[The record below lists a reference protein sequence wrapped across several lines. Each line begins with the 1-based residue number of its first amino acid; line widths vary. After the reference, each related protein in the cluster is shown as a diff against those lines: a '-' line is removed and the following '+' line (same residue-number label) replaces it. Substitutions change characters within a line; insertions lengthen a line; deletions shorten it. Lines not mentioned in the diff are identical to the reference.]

1 MIVIVLAS
9 ACGTGSGSTTPSV
22 VSTAGETVASPVETT
37 IAGSATTTTDY
48 VTSADGTITRLA
60 LTFISD
66 SWIEKS
72 GEVDAGDPEYRAALE
87 ECTRYP
93 ISIGD
98 WGLED
103 VLADY
108 PHTIEEY
115 QVFEVGD
122 EEYVVVVE
130 ELSYELDH
138 DAAVRLGLVS
148 ASASISID
156 SFEVSWTASVESPG
170 WTSSRLV
177 REPPSRRPLI
187 PIFLHCPSRPW
198 SIRSALASESV
209 DRSGPPIDRLRA
221 NHPNSHDYGCLS
233 RVSCGN
239 RSLEA
244 HVSRKKTQKVL
255 GLDMSY
261 VEMGKGDPIV
271 FLHGNPTSS
280 YLWRDIMPYLKKH
293 GRCIAP
299 DLVGMGDS
307 AKIPVSD
314 AATYRFVQHRQYLD
328 AFLEIAGVT
337 ENVTF
342 VVHDWGS
349 ALGFDWATRH
359 QDSTKGIAYME
370 AIVAPITWADWPE
383 ASRSVFQAMR
393 SEAGEGMVL
402 EKNFFVERILP
413 SSIIRDLTEQEM
425 GEYRRPFELPGEDRR
440 PTLTWPREIPIEG
453 QPRDVHDIAAG
464 YAAHMAES
472 DLPKLFINAEP
483 GAILVGRQREICRT
497 WPNQTEVTVPGI
509 HFIQEDSA
517 DLIGEAIADWYQGL

>member
-1 MIVIVLAS
+1 MSRWA
-9 ACGTGSGSTTPSV
+9 
-22 VSTAGETVASPVETT
+22 
-37 IAGSATTTTDY
+37 
-48 VTSADGTITRLA
+48 
-60 LTFISD
+60 
-66 SWIEKS
+66 
-72 GEVDAGDPEYRAALE
+72 RA
-87 ECTRYP
+87 
-93 ISIGD
+93 
-98 WGLED
+98 
-103 VLADY
+103 
-108 PHTIEEY
+108 
-115 QVFEVGD
+115 
-122 EEYVVVVE
+122 
-130 ELSYELDH
+130 
-138 DAAVRLGLVS
+138 
-148 ASASISID
+148 
-156 SFEVSWTASVESPG
+156 
-170 WTSSRLV
+170 
-177 REPPSRRPLI
+177 
-187 PIFLHCPSRPW
+187 
-198 SIRSALASESV
+198 IRSYSYTATQPRHTCGATSCRIS
-209 DRSGPPIDRLRA
+209 RS
-221 NHPNSHDYGCLS
+221 
-233 RVSCGN
+233 
-239 RSLEA
+239 
-244 HVSRKKTQKVL
+244 T
-255 GLDMSY
+255 
-261 VEMGKGDPIV
+261 
-271 FLHGNPTSS
+271 
-280 YLWRDIMPYLKKH
+280 